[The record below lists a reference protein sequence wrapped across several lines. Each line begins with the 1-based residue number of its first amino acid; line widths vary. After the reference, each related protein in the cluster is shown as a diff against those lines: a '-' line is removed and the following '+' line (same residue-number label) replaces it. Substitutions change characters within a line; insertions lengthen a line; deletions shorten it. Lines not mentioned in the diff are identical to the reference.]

1 MWYLFKH
8 SYLYT
13 DLTFLKMKNIVKIR
27 SRRTCFGISLEYT
40 NSLAKN
46 LSEFITLI
54 ITRGWSTEVGP
65 APHGIAA
72 CTFPQARE
80 GGFCFLTFPCH
91 TVNLWKWSTRT
102 LFFPVTYIEINAYL
116 KWLKKDNAPIRTL
129 FSPAHQHYGITEF
142 RKSIQLHYTD
152 RFLITK

>member
-65 APHGIAA
+65 APHGIVA

-102 LFFPVTYIEINAYL
+102 LFCPVTYIEINAYL
-116 KWLKKDNAPIRTL
+116 KWLKRITL
-129 FSPAHQHYGITEF
+129 QLGHYLAQHINTME
-142 RKSIQLHYTD
+142 
-152 RFLITK
+152 